1 MSIFEQYR
9 HNCMEQYYN
18 KIKSEVY
25 EQGRADLI
33 RQFDESDYLIIHVSE
48 YGEYQP
54 CCYNL
59 RDIEEQ
65 LKEQNK

>member
-1 MSIFEQYR
+1 MSERKYWNEEHQECSIS
-9 HNCMEQYYN
+9 NN
-18 KIKSEVY
+18 TY
-25 EQGRADLI
+25 EQGREDLI